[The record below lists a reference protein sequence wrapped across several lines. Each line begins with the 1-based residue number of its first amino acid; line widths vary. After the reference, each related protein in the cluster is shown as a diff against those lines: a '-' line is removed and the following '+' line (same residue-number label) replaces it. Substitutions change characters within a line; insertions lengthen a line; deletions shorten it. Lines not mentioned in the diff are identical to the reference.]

1 MLTQSFEAVDT
12 TLLKMVCDDAWP
24 ESSTLEFKRD
34 APGKADKDKLEL
46 LKDICALA
54 NSEGGDLV
62 FGIDEVNGV
71 AASLVPITN
80 EPAEALTRRII
91 QTVESGIEPRL
102 LGMQT
107 KQFDIDGGYVLVLR
121 VLPSFLGPHS
131 FWVNSSRRFVMRTGI
146 TTIDLTFDQLRMAFD
161 RTASLGE
168 RARTFIT
175 ERNQAL
181 INNEMPKRL
190 TPGPILAV
198 HFVPLSGLAGKQAPD
213 LQALYNKDYI
223 RLVPSDWGTG
233 NRVFNLDGLV
243 VFPYGNP
250 EEGHSGYT
258 QLFRN
263 GAMEAAALGGG
274 SVQPNMTIPAK
285 RFVYSIEMTK
295 FFREHTQTFFSLSH
309 DHGLAGPAVVSF
321 SVLRVKGY
329 ELESHSVFPY
339 RNASTSDRSNLIAP
353 EVWVDNLESAA
364 VDDVV
369 HSLLDTLWQG
379 FGHARCP
386 DYDAIS
392 GEYKPRQY

>member
-213 LQALYNKDYI
+213 LQALYN
-223 RLVPSDWGTG
+223 
-233 NRVFNLDGLV
+233 
-243 VFPYGNP
+243 
-250 EEGHSGYT
+250 
-258 QLFRN
+258 
-263 GAMEAAALGGG
+263 
-274 SVQPNMTIPAK
+274 
-285 RFVYSIEMTK
+285 
-295 FFREHTQTFFSLSH
+295 
-309 DHGLAGPAVVSF
+309 
-321 SVLRVKGY
+321 
-329 ELESHSVFPY
+329 
-339 RNASTSDRSNLIAP
+339 
-353 EVWVDNLESAA
+353 
-364 VDDVV
+364 
-369 HSLLDTLWQG
+369 
-379 FGHARCP
+379 
-386 DYDAIS
+386 
-392 GEYKPRQY
+392 